1 MPQQVHDEETSSSE
15 DSVYF
20 TPEVSFT
27 HSIIP
32 AISSTPAA
40 TQVTLSDF
48 QSVYQTPKKTSVRS
62 FLNER
67 LSSSGRKLILD
78 AMNEKE
84 NISCSKLA
92 KSSVSVSLRHPASTP
107 LKCVTNTATSARI
120 SSDIPVTVKSH
131 TKYNSVIDTNILST
145 KLNNVKKSESRS
157 RRSFLQ
163 RLGVSRKSTSKYK
176 VLKESLVSD
185 VSLNDSDE
193 AIVIRVPKKNYGTIC
208 CEKSNIESS
217 DIYRNNV
224 SSSNLLPVE
233 SMDDLSS
240 RLFDYDKIL
249 LNDQAKWKFS
259 RLYPNRSVFNKLRI
273 SPMKR
278 LLRRSAACVYSFH
291 EKYIKKL
298 FVRKYQPLK
307 PTVSCSE
314 IGVKEKPN
322 DPSSISISKDIVEQL
337 SFKLDSVIGVEHLI
351 KQMVLKLD
359 SLENE
364 VKELRNLLKNNN
376 AREVIVCPPPPPPPP
391 PPPLPNFLTTAALK
405 RKVELTTPE
414 NDPLAKRPPRMM
426 EQKTQFSI
434 TVEDLKKVKLRK
446 TGNSKI
452 VEGTIKDKSSVRDI
466 SFHSATISKRKRRSH
481 LNNKKELSEIA
492 TQLLLSPR
500 KKMTDQVENNT
511 VLSSNSLTVT
521 PVKRTSIV
529 YDETPART
537 NRISPVSRSFK
548 RKEWSGESPVK
559 KRLNSGCSSPV
570 CYDSHSDAAE

>member
-208 CEKSNIESS
+208 CEKSNIEVIIILLVYSV
-217 DIYRNNV
+217 RFMFM
-224 SSSNLLPVE
+224 NLLIHFCCRVPTFIVITC
-233 SMDDLSS
+233 L
-240 RLFDYDKIL
+240 LPICYL
-249 LNDQAKWKFS
+249 LNLWMICH
-259 RLYPNRSVFNKLRI
+259 R
-273 SPMKR
+273 
-278 LLRRSAACVYSFH
+278 VY
-291 EKYIKKL
+291 
-298 FVRKYQPLK
+298 
-307 PTVSCSE
+307 
-314 IGVKEKPN
+314 
-322 DPSSISISKDIVEQL
+322 
-337 SFKLDSVIGVEHLI
+337 LI
-351 KQMVLKLD
+351 
-359 SLENE
+359 
-364 VKELRNLLKNNN
+364 
-376 AREVIVCPPPPPPPP
+376 
-391 PPPLPNFLTTAALK
+391 
-405 RKVELTTPE
+405 
-414 NDPLAKRPPRMM
+414 MM
-426 EQKTQFSI
+426 
-434 TVEDLKKVKLRK
+434 
-446 TGNSKI
+446 
-452 VEGTIKDKSSVRDI
+452 
-466 SFHSATISKRKRRSH
+466 
-481 LNNKKELSEIA
+481 
-492 TQLLLSPR
+492 
-500 KKMTDQVENNT
+500 
-511 VLSSNSLTVT
+511 
-521 PVKRTSIV
+521 
-529 YDETPART
+529 
-537 NRISPVSRSFK
+537 
-548 RKEWSGESPVK
+548 
-559 KRLNSGCSSPV
+559 
-570 CYDSHSDAAE
+570 